1 MNTFNEKS
9 DEPYPRRTVLEN
21 IAYANYKKRLFCQR
35 RKNDRKISVPGD
47 KIYVW
52 IKDVNDELYPKI
64 DIDSGRGFELTYEF
78 DPKSFKI
85 LPPRFAKFVKNPS
98 TNRFQRVK
106 IEKNELP
113 PDLQTLHNHV
123 MKALTS

>member
-1 MNTFNEKS
+1 MQIIKRGYS
-9 DEPYPRRTVLEN
+9 AKDERMIRLLQGYARK
-21 IAYANYKKRLFCQR
+21 IAIYLSI
-35 RKNDRKISVPGD
+35 RKISVPGD